1 MFPINRNRRLRS
13 SKVIRDLV
21 SENKINLTDLIVP
34 LFIKDGKNIKE
45 EIESMPNYYRMSI
58 DIIEKEVKF
67 LYKIGLKSVLLF
79 VKISENL
86 KDNKGLEAINP
97 DGLMQRAIKTIK
109 NSVPEMVVITDVAL
123 DPYSIYGH
131 DGIVKNNKILND
143 STNNVLSKM
152 ALSHAKSGA
161 DIIAPSDMMDGRIKK
176 IRKTLELNKFHETA
190 IMSYSIKY
198 ASNFYGPFRD
208 ALKSKPNFGNKKTY
222 QMDFRNRDEAF
233 LEVKNDI
240 EEGADIIMIKPGLPY
255 LDIIR
260 DIKENFSYP
269 IAVYQVSGEYSMLK
283 AAAEKGW
290 LDEEKV
296 IIEQLTAFK
305 RAGASMIVSYHS
317 IDIAKS
323 L

>member
-97 DGLMQRAIKTIK
+97 DGLIQRAIKTIK

-283 AAAEKGW
+283 AASEKGW

-317 IDIAKS
+317 INIAKS

>member
-45 EIESMPNYYRMSI
+45 EIESMPSYYRMSL
-58 DIIEKEVKF
+58 DVIEKEVKF
-67 LYKIGLKSVLLF
+67 LYEIGLKSVLLF
-79 VKISENL
+79 VKVSENL
-86 KDNKGLEAINP
+86 KDNEGLEAINP
-97 DGLMQRAIKTIK
+97 NGLMQRAIKTIK

-143 STNNVLSKM
+143 STNDVLSKM

-176 IRKTLELNKFHETA
+176 IRETLELNKFHETA

-208 ALKSKPNFGNKKTY
+208 ALNSKPNFGDKKTY

-233 LEVKNDI
+233 LEVKNDL

-260 DIKENFSYP
+260 DIKENFSCP

-290 LDEEKV
+290 LDEK
-296 IIEQLTAFK
+296 K
-305 RAGASMIVSYHS
+305 SNYRATYCF
-317 IDIAKS
+317 
-323 L
+323 

>member
-45 EIESMPNYYRMSI
+45 EIESMPSYYRMSL
-58 DIIEKEVKF
+58 DVIEKEVKF
-67 LYKIGLKSVLLF
+67 LYEIGLKSVLLF
-79 VKISENL
+79 VKVSENL
-86 KDNKGLEAINP
+86 KDNEGLEAINP
-97 DGLMQRAIKTIK
+97 NGLMQRAIKTIK

-143 STNNVLSKM
+143 STNDVLSKM

-176 IRKTLELNKFHETA
+176 IRETLELNKFHETA

-208 ALKSKPNFGNKKTY
+208 ALNSKPNFGDKKTY

-233 LEVKNDI
+233 LEVKNDL

-260 DIKENFSYP
+260 DIKEKFSCP

-290 LDEEKV
+290 LDEKKV

>member
-152 ALSHAKSGA
+152 ALSHAESGA

-317 IDIAKS
+317 INIAKS